1 MKRRKGPGLGAGRA
15 PKKTGL
21 SDVSPSTSLP
31 PLVEGHL
38 HCFLK
43 LTISE
48 VLWMVKK
55 PPSCAD
61 IRVRWWGETSDGTRF
76 CPRDS
81 SQSEQKA
88 VRTTTRYAVRCGPK
102 QFSAYLTDMAIL
114 VLEVFSKPDHLPIGS
129 VQISGLS
136 QLSPNHPID
145 GFFTIVSPASEKL
158 GELQVSLALEPLSE
172 MYGSRGS
179 LPATD
184 VSVDGPLADRRLRG
198 KAEPSKTPVLVP
210 SQPSRF
216 ATTSSALKESI
227 SSSRATTPKQRD
239 YLYVQEISDPTKR
252 PFFGP
257 PPQLSSSQAGEGG
270 TRKPAPPEQ
279 PSLPTPAEHPTPTG
293 RAPDWCGGSRVPSGT
308 SPATKDL
315 LSALL
320 EQGNKLRNAM
330 VVSAMK
336 SCADI
341 DVDLPEVQLSSKNS
355 SSKASAKVPVP
366 FGGLY
371 KDFIVPEAEV
381 PFLPPAE
388 DGFWEHDPQAEANAI
403 QLLLGS
409 VELAHGHGWAGVGS
423 PPNSLSPKSELDCN
437 SELND
442 PQYDQ
447 SLLENLFYTA
457 PKSDVSVSDFL
468 NEDDDDTPSKKIET
482 GGFSR
487 SVNGLDSKDRGQK
500 KMAAG
505 KKLRNFPVGRKATS
519 EIPEETQLTMLG
531 VDRLALLGRIHSA
544 RVIIETLSIPPD
556 GVPASLSPKS
566 CSGKPPRPTV
576 AKKRTFFVEY
586 RFPVRSSRDGTG
598 QTSVTVEIV
607 QLASRKIAG
616 GVVKFQQRFVF
627 PVHFD
632 GAMIEHWWNSF
643 LTFKIFLR
651 KNTEKKPGTIGSA
664 SLPLRDILQS
674 ELLSFSG
681 ELHVVE
687 EDGQAQIGPLKIS
700 VALVVNNKDFTD
712 VSAKLVND
720 HLQSPVCPE
729 TSPGKKS
736 LEAECVVVCDRSP
749 QTLPQKPEATSEE
762 SPKFTP
768 SVFKPPF
775 SEAKATSHCPRG
787 QLSGT
792 AEENGLLLHV
802 LLMVPDGKDFL
813 SGSCEKQRPCNVYL
827 KCKLFNTEEA
837 TRSSVVWG
845 TTQPA
850 FHFSQVTPVSLS
862 PKHLERLKN
871 NVMVIEAW
879 NKVGR
884 AGTDQLLGLA
894 KLPLHQFYLSFRDPK
909 ISRLLLK
916 AQYPVVAI
924 DSYVPVIDIFT
935 GHQNGSLRVL
945 LAMGSAEQVMALQ
958 RLKNEE
964 ETLPSDPQRPAHCLD
979 RPPSPVT
986 TAEFQRDGLVEHTF
1000 EVHVEKVKGLAP
1012 LQSTVW
1018 GEADCYV
1025 QYYFPAQET
1034 DSSVLKG
1041 TELIESGTVLKPRR
1055 SATTLCVPDP
1065 IFNDKQLHTL
1075 LVPPG
1080 MPLQRILLCAFST
1093 PGHAAGVGV
1102 QFEIWCRYYYP
1113 NVRDQMVAKATLPLS
1128 RLCALVTMQ
1137 HSGDV
1142 GIQTFSLPLIPW
1154 TAHMEGLQPLPS
1166 GVLDVSLRYRQSLK
1180 TAEGVVAA
1188 RAVFISV
1195 HVRRAAGLQAAARRA
1210 AEETPSLRSSAEVG
1224 INASVAVHFSFLPR
1238 GEVRRTCPVAQTFCP
1253 EFAYHLEFPCNLAIQ
1268 RGGGETCFLA
1278 ELLEF
1283 GEVTFSVYHQ
1293 EAKAAN
1299 EASRMQ
1305 PPRDYL
1311 LGVVRVPT
1319 RDLLIRRSGISGWHP
1334 VTLPEDAALP
1344 SGTGSLHS
1352 VVGGLELS
1360 VAFSRRGDRERVV
1373 DAARLAGRS
1382 RGDAPGGG
1390 LDGSLDGGPRGPWG
1404 PAALSVCTP
1413 KAWLPV
1419 HCLLR
1424 AGQNHVP
1431 QNTYCYLRYKLY
1443 DQEGF
1448 WTPLAKPRVTR
1459 DRRHVSLRFE
1469 VTRSVRVTRSQSLL
1483 WYFREERLEVQLWHA
1498 LGDDSGERPRDTDR
1512 WIGSAYVDLSELG
1525 ERPAPVRTVCGV
1537 YPLFRR
1543 NADDLSGAA
1552 VRVRVTLT
1560 SRVDPNS
1567 PVLGSDSA
1575 GDGSD
1580 GDSEVTPS
1588 RDVPASKILDVP
1600 KDCASPEMP
1609 CGPPAPDPASAPA
1622 PAHLES
1628 TFAVNI
1634 LVERALHLS
1643 LKGSPLTERSVA
1655 SPSCCVSFV
1664 AVEERSPIY
1673 TPVVENTDSPVW
1685 DFEQQ
1690 TRLPKELLLDPRQA
1704 LVFKVWHKTDVE
1716 RVIGFA
1722 SVDLSPLLSGFQFI
1736 CGWYNITDFSG
1747 QCQGQIKVAISPLEN
1762 ISHLKEE
1769 RLARPAPKASGS
1781 ASQHFGTLFP
1791 QALTVPWP
1799 SLPSCISRGVADPSA
1814 QGVGFSASSQSSPS
1828 RSRSA
1833 RREEH
1838 IQNVRRFH
1846 ESLQQVEGSGAHG
1859 DIRLESLSHSS
1870 RSSLRASLRR
1880 NLRELDEIQ
1889 RHFSRKLAKPPPGLQ
1904 GGRETPRERLSRE
1917 EPPPGHHRGSSAPTQ
1932 GWPAREEPT
1941 PGAGRIS
1948 LDPESR
1954 GILEK
1959 SSHLVSHVSALI
1971 TDLQNMTKGV
1981 QDPASLQQGTAV
1993 ETLLGVQSPAD
2004 GEERN
2009 GWQQEEA
2016 SARSPRGQVPT
2027 PSPPPLHSAP
2037 PLGGGLFEIPDQAVT
2052 AQSPPRLTRGPSQP
2066 EAVPASSEDEYEE
2079 EEIIE
2084 PKTLNEITAVTDRT
2098 SPWSSILSEAEKTA
2112 AAAAAAAMEGRGDPL
2127 HPSRAGRHEGN
2138 DPLSRLQPEDSPSGL
2153 SSASSGASPCTEMG
2167 GLGSTEPGVG
2177 DLSDGWGAQKKDR
2190 PEAQA
2195 ASSPLTGSPGCCT
2208 TTEAPAASETE
2219 QSFVSGICGATRT
2232 DDEWHGGLTSL
2243 SSSGDEGCPSA
2254 RRKRGLAIRKETS
2267 RPQITLPDPIVV
2279 PNFFLPSRQLEASMR
2294 LLALSTAPEEL
2305 KRSNPSERTPNWSR
2319 SRPKP
2324 SRAPADLPQ
2333 QEARR
2338 IAKIFSGQYSKE
2350 N

>member
-1 MKRRKGPGLGAGRA
+1 
-15 PKKTGL
+15 
-21 SDVSPSTSLP
+21 
-31 PLVEGHL
+31 
-38 HCFLK
+38 
-43 LTISE
+43 
-48 VLWMVKK
+48 MVKK
-55 PPSCAD
+55 PPTCAD

-76 CPRDS
+76 RPRDS

-102 QFSAYLTDMAIL
+102 QFNAYLTDMAIL

-129 VQISGLS
+129 VQVGGLS
-136 QLSPNHPID
+136 RLSPDHPID
-145 GFFTIVSPASEKL
+145 GFFTVVSPASEKL
-158 GELQVSLALEPLSE
+158 GELRVSLAIEPLSE
-172 MYGSRGS
+172 MYGTGSS

-184 VSVDGPLADRRLRG
+184 VSADGAPAQRGLRG
-198 KAEPSKTPVLVP
+198 KAEPSETPVLVP
-210 SQPSRF
+210 SQPSRC
-216 ATTSSALKESI
+216 ATTSPAIKEST
-227 SSSRATTPKQRD
+227 SNGSRATTPKQRD
-239 YLYVQEISDPTKR
+239 YFYVRGISDPTER
-252 PFFGP
+252 PCFGLP
-257 PPQLSSSQAGEGG
+257 PPLSSSQAGEGG
-270 TRKPAPPEQ
+270 TRMPAPPGQ
-279 PSLPTPAEHPTPTG
+279 SSHPTPAQPPTPTG
-293 RAPDWCGGSRVPSGT
+293 RAPDRCGGSRLLSETG
-308 SPATKDL
+308 PAAKDL

-320 EQGNKLRNAM
+320 DQGNKLRNAM

-336 SCADI
+336 SCPDI
-341 DVDLPEVQLSSKNS
+341 DVDLPEVQLSSKS
-355 SSKASAKVPVP
+355 GSFKASAKAAVP
-366 FGGLY
+366 FGGRY
-371 KDFIVPEAEV
+371 GDRVVPGAEV

-388 DGFWEHDPQAEANAI
+388 NGFWEHDGQAEANAI

-409 VELAHGHGWAGVGS
+409 VEIAHGHGWDGVGS
-423 PPNSLSPKSELDCN
+423 PPNSLSPESELDCH

-457 PKSDVSVSDFL
+457 PKYDVSMSDFL
-468 NEDDDDTPSKKIET
+468 SEDDDGTPSKKMKET
-482 GGFSR
+482 QGFSKAL
-487 SVNGLDSKDRGQK
+487 NGMDSKDHGQK

-505 KKLRNFPVGRKATS
+505 KKPRNCSVGRKATS
-519 EIPEETQLTMLG
+519 KIPEETQLTMLS
-531 VDRLALLGRIHSA
+531 VDRLALLGRINSA
-544 RVIIETLSIPPD
+544 RVVIETLSIPPD
-556 GVPASLSPKS
+556 GVPASLNPKS

-586 RFPVRSSRDGTG
+586 RFPVRSSRDETR

-651 KNTEKKPGTIGSA
+651 KNAEKKPRTIGSA
-664 SLPLRDILQS
+664 SLPLRDILQA

-687 EDGQAQIGPLKIS
+687 EDGQAQIGPLKVS
-700 VALVVNNKDFTD
+700 VALVVNKKDFTD
-712 VSAKLVND
+712 VSAKLVSD
-720 HLQSPVCPE
+720 HPQSPECPG
-729 TSPGKKS
+729 TSPGKQS
-736 LEAECVVVCDRSP
+736 LDAERIVVCDRSP
-749 QTLPQKPEATSEE
+749 QTLPQKPEETSEK
-762 SPKFTP
+762 SPRFTP

-775 SEAKATSHCPRG
+775 SEAESTSQRPRG
-787 QLSGT
+787 QLSGA

-813 SGSCEKQRPCNVYL
+813 PGSCEKQRPCNVYL
-827 KCKLFNTEEA
+827 NCKLFNTEEA

-862 PKHLERLKN
+862 PKHLERMKN
-871 NVMVIEAW
+871 NVMVVEAW

-884 AGTDQLLGLA
+884 AGTDQLLGLV

-909 ISRLLLK
+909 ISQLLLK

-924 DSYVPVIDIFT
+924 DSYMPVIDIFT
-935 GHQNGSLRVL
+935 GHRNGSLRVF

-958 RLKNEE
+958 RLKNED
-964 ETLPSDPQRPAHCLD
+964 ETLPSNPRRPAHRLD
-979 RPPSPVT
+979 QPPAPVA
-986 TAEFQRDGLVEHTF
+986 TAEFQGDGLVAHTF
-1000 EVHVEKVKGLAP
+1000 EVRVEKVKGLAP

-1041 TELIESGTVLKPRR
+1041 AEFIESGTVLKPRR

-1065 IFNDKQLHTL
+1065 VFDDEQLHTL

-1080 MPLQRILLCAFST
+1080 VPVQRILLSAFST

-1102 QFEIWCRYYYP
+1102 QFEVWCRYYFP

-1137 HSGDV
+1137 HRGDV

-1166 GVLDVSLRYRQSLK
+1166 GVLDVSLRYGQSLE
-1180 TAEGVVAA
+1180 TAEGLVAA
-1188 RAVFISV
+1188 PAVFISV
-1195 HVRRAAGLQAAARRA
+1195 RVHRAAGLQAAARRA
-1210 AEETPSLRSSAEVG
+1210 AEETPSLRCSAEAGV
-1224 INASVAVHFSFLPR
+1224 NASVAVHFSFLPR
-1238 GEVRRTCPVAQTFCP
+1238 GEVRRTRPVAQTFCP

-1268 RGGGETCFLA
+1268 RGSGETRFLA

-1293 EAKAAN
+1293 EARTAN
-1299 EASRMQ
+1299 EVS
-1305 PPRDYL
+1305 PPPAARDHL

-1334 VTLPEDAALP
+1334 LTLPEDAAP
-1344 SGTGSLHS
+1344 PPGTGPLHS

-1373 DAARLAGRS
+1373 EAARLAGGGG
-1382 RGDAPGGG
+1382 GDAPGGG
-1390 LDGSLDGGPRGPWG
+1390 LDGGLDGGAREPHG
-1404 PAALSVCTP
+1404 PAALSVRTP
-1413 KAWLPV
+1413 EAWLPV
-1419 HCLLR
+1419 HCLPR
-1424 AGQNHVP
+1424 AGRDHVP
-1431 QNTYCYLRYKLY
+1431 QNTFCYLRYKLY
-1443 DQEGF
+1443 DREAF
-1448 WTPLAKPRVTR
+1448 WTPLAKPRVAE
-1459 DRRHVSLRFE
+1459 DRRHVSLKFE
-1469 VTRSVRVTRSQSLL
+1469 VTRSVRVTGSQSLL

-1498 LGDDSGERPRDTDR
+1498 LGDDGGERPRDTDR

-1525 ERPAPVRTVCGV
+1525 ERPGPVRTVCGV

-1552 VRVRVTLT
+1552 VRVRVALT
-1560 SRVDPNS
+1560 SRLDPSS
-1567 PVLGSDSA
+1567 PIPGSDSA

-1580 GDSEVTPS
+1580 GDSEVIPGG
-1588 RDVPASKILDVP
+1588 DVPASRSLDVP
-1600 KDCASPEMP
+1600 EDCAPPEMP
-1609 CGPPAPDPASAPA
+1609 CGPPTPDPASAPAPGPA

-1634 LVERALHLS
+1634 LVERAMHLS
-1643 LKGSPLTERSVA
+1643 LKGSPLTERNVA
-1655 SPSCCVSFV
+1655 SPSCCVSF
-1664 AVEERSPIY
+1664 AAADERSPIY
-1673 TPVVENTDSPVW
+1673 SPVVENTDSPVW

-1690 TRLPKELLLDPRQA
+1690 TRLPNELLLDPRQT

-1722 SVDLSPLLSGFQFI
+1722 SVDLSPLLSGFQI
-1736 CGWYNITDFSG
+1736 VCGWYNITDFSG

-1762 ISHLKEE
+1762 IIHLKEE
-1769 RLARPAPKASGS
+1769 RLARPAPQASGA

-1791 QALTVPWP
+1791 QALAVGPPWP
-1799 SLPSCISRGVADPSA
+1799 SFPSCISRGIADPSA

-1833 RREEH
+1833 RHEEH
-1838 IQNVRRFH
+1838 VQNVRRFH
-1846 ESLQQVEGSGAHG
+1846 ESLQHVEGSGVRG

-1889 RHFSRKLAKPPPGLQ
+1889 RHLSRKLAKPPPGLH
-1904 GGRETPRERLSRE
+1904 GGHEPPRDWPGRE
-1917 EPPPGHHRGSSAPTQ
+1917 EPP
-1932 GWPAREEPT
+1932 

-1954 GILEK
+1954 RILEK

-1971 TDLQNMTKGV
+1971 TDLQNMTKGIR
-1981 QDPASLQQGTAV
+1981 DPASFQRGTEV
-1993 ETLLGVQSPAD
+1993 ETLPGVESPTGG
-2004 GEERN
+2004 GERI
-2009 GWQQEEA
+2009 GRQQVGA
-2016 SARSPRGQVPT
+2016 SAGSPRDRVPA
-2027 PSPPPLHSAP
+2027 PSPPPLGSAP
-2037 PLGGGLFEIPDQAVT
+2037 STGGGPLEILDRAVT
-2052 AQSPPRLTRGPSQP
+2052 AQSPPQLTQGPSQP
-2066 EAVPASSEDEYEE
+2066 EAEPASSGDEYEE
-2079 EEIIE
+2079 DIIE
-2084 PKTLNEITAVTDRT
+2084 PETLNEITAVTDRT
-2098 SPWSSILSEAEKTA
+2098 SPWSSILSEAEKAAATA
-2112 AAAAAAAMEGRGDPL
+2112 ATEGWGDPL
-2127 HPSRAGRHEGN
+2127 RPSREGRHEGS
-2138 DPLSRLQPEDSPSGL
+2138 DPLSSLEPGGSPSGL
-2153 SSASSGASPCTEMG
+2153 SSASSGDGPCTETG
-2167 GLGSTEPGVG
+2167 GPDSAEAGAG
-2177 DLSDGWGAQKKDR
+2177 DSSDGRGAQEEDGL
-2190 PEAQA
+2190 EAEA
-2195 ASSPLTGSPGCCT
+2195 ASSPSTGSPGCRT
-2208 TTEAPAASETE
+2208 STKIPAASETGE
-2219 QSFVSGICGATRT
+2219 QSFVPGVRGATRT
-2232 DDEWHGGLTSL
+2232 DGEWHGGPPSL
-2243 SSSGDEGCPSA
+2243 SSSSDEGRPSA
-2254 RRKRGLAIRKETS
+2254 RQERGPAARKETS
-2267 RPQITLPDPIVV
+2267 RPRIPSPEPMVV

-2294 LLALSTAPEEL
+2294 ILALSTAPPPEEV
-2305 KRSNPSERTPNWSR
+2305 KRSDPPERIPKWSR

-2324 SRAPADLPQ
+2324 SQAPADLPQ

-2338 IAKIFSGQYSKE
+2338 IAKIFSGRYSKD